1 MKSTF
6 FTVWLL
12 ALLAAPVQA
21 QNLGKQDADFLRRM
35 GEADLAEV
43 EAGKLAAQKASS
55 AEVKKYAQHMVDEH
69 TKGMKEGEGL
79 AKTKGQQ
86 PPASPDKKH
95 QGAMKKLE
103 SMSGDAFDK
112 AYMKQMVQDHQEVLK
127 MLQSAAKSAQD
138 PDIKAA
144 AQKKI
149 PIVQEHL
156 SMAKTTVASLD
167 GGKSGGK
174 SSASGSSKKEAK

>member
-1 MKSTF
+1 MNSILRTLP
-6 FTVWLL
+6 LL
-12 ALLAAPVQA
+12 AILAAPVHA
-21 QNLGKQDADFLRRM
+21 QSLGKQDAQFLRQM

-55 AEVKKYAQHMVDEH
+55 AEVKQFAQHMIEEH
-69 TKGMKEGEGL
+69 SKGMKEGEGL
-79 AKTKGQQ
+79 AKAKGQQ

-95 QGAMKKLE
+95 QAAMKKLE

-112 AYMKQMVQDHQEVLK
+112 AYMKEMVQGHQEVLK
-127 MLQSAAKSAQD
+127 MLQTAAKSAQD

-149 PIVQEHL
+149 PTVQKHL
-156 SMAKTTVASLD
+156 DMAKTTVASLD
-167 GGKSGGK
+167 GGKQP
-174 SSASGSSKKEAK
+174 SASGSSSRKESK